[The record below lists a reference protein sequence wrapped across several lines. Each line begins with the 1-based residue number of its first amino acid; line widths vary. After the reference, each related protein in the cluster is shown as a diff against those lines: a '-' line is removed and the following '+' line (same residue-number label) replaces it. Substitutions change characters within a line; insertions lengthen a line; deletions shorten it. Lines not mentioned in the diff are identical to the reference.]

1 MEEKR
6 GLTNL
11 LHSRSFWT
19 RAVTGISVCAVLAL
33 IFILGYTVMLCVLGI
48 LSLMGLWELF
58 KAQGLLWKPFAITA
72 IIVDVLYYILIRFFD
87 RPYIS
92 LYMVFL
98 FALFAI
104 TNIII
109 YVITYATSDLH
120 DVFASFFGVF
130 YVGVSLSFLYITR
143 VHPWG
148 AYLVWLAIISSWGC
162 DVCAYLVGMLIG
174 KHRIF
179 PQISPKKT
187 IEGCIGGIIGSG
199 ILAFVYAICVKGYI
213 LDLKNEMIIFP
224 IVCMAGAVIGMFGD
238 LFASAIKRKVGIK
251 DYSSLLPGHGGIL
264 DRFDSVILVS
274 PIIFVVT
281 ILIRLLDI

>member
-6 GLTNL
+6 GLSYL
-11 LHSRSFWT
+11 LHNKSFRT
-19 RAVTGISVCAVLAL
+19 RTITGLVICAILAL
-33 IFILGYTVMLCVLGI
+33 IFILGYTFMLCVLGI

-58 KAQGLLWKPFAITA
+58 KAQGLLWKPFAVTA
-72 IIVDVLYYILIRFFD
+72 MIVDILYFVLIRFYD

-104 TNIII
+104 TDIII
-109 YVITYATSDLH
+109 YVINYSRYDLN

-130 YVGVSLSFLYITR
+130 YVGVTLSFLYLTR

-162 DVCAYLVGMLIG
+162 DTCAYLTGMVFG
-174 KHRIF
+174 KHRVF
-179 PQISPKKT
+179 PDISPKKT
-187 IEGCIGGIIGSG
+187 LEGCIGGIIGSG
-199 ILAFVYAICVKGYI
+199 ILALIYAFCVRGYI
-213 LDLKNEMIIFP
+213 LDINNEVIIFP
-224 IVCMAGAVIGMFGD
+224 IVCMAAAVTGMFGD
-238 LFASAIKRKVGIK
+238 LFASAIKRKMGIK
-251 DYSSLLPGHGGIL
+251 DYSNLLPGHGGIL

-274 PIIFVVT
+274 PIIFVIT
-281 ILIRLLDI
+281 ILIRLLQI